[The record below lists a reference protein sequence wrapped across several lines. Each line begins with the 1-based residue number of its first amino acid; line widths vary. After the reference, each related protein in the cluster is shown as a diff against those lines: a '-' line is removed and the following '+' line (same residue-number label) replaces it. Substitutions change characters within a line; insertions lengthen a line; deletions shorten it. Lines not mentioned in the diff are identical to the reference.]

1 MTYEEEMTPQRCPEC
16 RKLWSDR
23 RQEPVPGLF
32 DCDIC
37 NQPITGPRA
46 ERMAELGQI
55 EKEGDVFFFLRR
67 PEQHEGRA
75 ACSACKWT
83 KDKKEGLK

>member
-67 PEQHEGRA
+67 R
-75 ACSACKWT
+75 
-83 KDKKEGLK
+83 